1 MGTAAFAEAKYSDG
15 AYKFKDQQGWEKELQ
30 RDLRT
35 FLKARGLYQ
44 GVSVGSSRA
53 RISERHLASP
63 AGEWLG
69 SFSAPPT
76 RVVKNVFQDFSLPE
90 VRTQLVY

>member
-1 MGTAAFAEAKYSDG
+1 MGIAVTGPSLERR
-15 AYKFKDQQGWEKELQ
+15 DQRRKKGPE
-30 RDLRT
+30 T

-63 AGEWLG
+63 AGGWLG